1 MHMRHATFVAAFVA
15 LTATLGAGPAISQ
28 TCPGSGTP
36 LTYPVA
42 KKVDQT
48 DTYFGTTIADP
59 YRWLEDAN
67 SAETKAWVDAENQVT
82 QAYLATI
89 PQRAAIRERLTQLW
103 NYERYSVPFREGGR
117 YFYSRNDGL
126 QNQAVLYT
134 MTSLNDAPRLLLD
147 PNKLAA
153 DGTVALAG
161 LAVSPDGSRAYV
173 TDAGNSVLWTL
184 DTATNTLLR
193 ADPVG
198 LTPVG
203 VAVSPDG
210 THLYVSDLDEGV
222 VTVLLAGP
230 ILTGISPA
238 SGPAA
243 GGNTITLTGTNL
255 AGVTAVRVDGAQ
267 GTNIVVNPAGTQLTF
282 TAPPGTGT
290 VTVSVTSPAGDSNA
304 LTYTY
309 TAAPTTTTL
318 VSSANPSAPGA
329 VVSFTATVAPVPPA
343 TGSPTGTVTFTVDG
357 VPQAPVALVGGQ
369 ATLSTSA
376 LAEGSHTVSAHYN
389 GSASFAPSTSP
400 TLTQTVAAAAT
411 TTTLV
416 SSANPSAPG
425 AVVSFTATVAPV
437 PPATGSPTGTVT
449 FTVDGVPQAPVA
461 LVGGQATLT
470 TSLLGGGSHTV
481 SAHYNGSAS
490 FAPSTSNTLTVT
502 VPPTGTTLT
511 AAPAV
516 ATLGTDRQAHIRSL
530 SATLTDQSGR
540 PVAGQP
546 VVFTIGGQQVAV
558 ATTDASGVAT
568 STNVVVDP
576 QFLLRSGSRYTA
588 TYNGGTAYQG
598 SSASAGVTL
607 S

>member
-1 MHMRHATFVAAFVA
+1 MSAAQGPGQPGANDPVETALYVTDVAVGTSPYELVVTPDGTQVYVAVSGAGDVKVINTASNLVTETVAVGGAPQGVAVNPSGTKVYVANIGNGSMDVIDRTTSPNTFTVVPLWLSDPSGPAFVA
-15 LTATLGAGPAISQ
+15 VNPTGSRIYVSDQVQNTVRVFTASNTEILPAIALPSGAPNGLVVNPSGTRLYVASGQSVFVFDTTTRGLVDTISLSASVIVQDVAVNPSGTRVYAADQGGAVYVIDTATDQVVTSVRLPAS
-28 TCPGSGTP
+28 STP
-36 LTYPVA
+36 Y
-42 KKVDQT
+42 
-48 DTYFGTTIADP
+48 
-59 YRWLEDAN
+59 
-67 SAETKAWVDAENQVT
+67 WV
-82 QAYLATI
+82 
-89 PQRAAIRERLTQLW
+89 
-103 NYERYSVPFREGGR
+103 
-117 YFYSRNDGL
+117 
-126 QNQAVLYT
+126 
-134 MTSLNDAPRLLLD
+134 
-147 PNKLAA
+147 
-153 DGTVALAG
+153 
-161 LAVSPDGSRAYV
+161 AVSPDGSRAYV

-369 ATLSTSA
+369 ATL
-376 LAEGSHTVSAHYN
+376 
-389 GSASFAPSTSP
+389 
-400 TLTQTVAAAAT
+400 
-411 TTTLV
+411 
-416 SSANPSAPG
+416 
-425 AVVSFTATVAPV
+425 
-437 PPATGSPTGTVT
+437 
-449 FTVDGVPQAPVA
+449 
-461 LVGGQATLT
+461 T
-470 TSLLGGGSHTV
+470 TSFLGGGTHTV